1 MSLLEKNILYPA
13 WVRSAVEWD
22 RLYATAEDRMRVAI
36 ALARENVEQR
46 SGGPFGAAVFEA
58 ESGRLVAVGM
68 NRVVPL
74 KNSVLHAE
82 MVALMAAQARVGSH
96 SLGIDEL
103 PAHELVTSC
112 DPCAMCLGAILW
124 SGVKRLVTGAHR
136 EDATRLNFEEGP
148 VFPESYRYI
157 EARGVAIVRGVLRDQ
172 AKDVLQL
179 YRDRGGLVYNG

>member
-1 MSLLEKNILYPA
+1 MSLPEADALYPA
-13 WVRSAVEWD
+13 WVGSAVEWD
-22 RLYATAEDRMRVAI
+22 RLYPTAEDRMRVSI
-36 ALARENVEQR
+36 ALARENVEQHT
-46 SGGPFGAAVFEA
+46 GGPFGAAVFEVEA
-58 ESGRLVAVGM
+58 GRLVAIGM

-82 MVALMAAQARVGSH
+82 IVALMAAQARVGSH
-96 SLGIDEL
+96 SLGLDEL

-124 SGVKRLVTGAHR
+124 GGVKRLVTGAHR

-157 EARGVAIVRGVLRDQ
+157 EERGVAIVRGVLRDE
-172 AKDVLQL
+172 AKAVLQL
-179 YRDRGGLVYNG
+179 YRDRGGVIYNG